1 MAMTIYVVD
10 SENVA
15 LLIGNVF
22 TFVLEIHQL
31 ICACS
36 LLILPIPKNE
46 SKPTFWIPKLQLYLH
61 LVIHDSKA
69 VGVKLASDLKMKK
82 RVTHNQKRKKEKTS
96 TSNSYHCILFKVNL
110 SLH

>member
-1 MAMTIYVVD
+1 MTIYVVD
-10 SENVA
+10 FENVA

-46 SKPTFWIPKLQLYLH
+46 S
-61 LVIHDSKA
+61 
-69 VGVKLASDLKMKK
+69 
-82 RVTHNQKRKKEKTS
+82 
-96 TSNSYHCILFKVNL
+96 
-110 SLH
+110 

>member
-10 SENVA
+10 SENVS

-46 SKPTFWIPKLQLYLH
+46 S
-61 LVIHDSKA
+61 
-69 VGVKLASDLKMKK
+69 
-82 RVTHNQKRKKEKTS
+82 
-96 TSNSYHCILFKVNL
+96 
-110 SLH
+110 

>member
-1 MAMTIYVVD
+1 MTIYVVD

-31 ICACS
+31 ICVCS

-46 SKPTFWIPKLQLYLH
+46 S
-61 LVIHDSKA
+61 
-69 VGVKLASDLKMKK
+69 
-82 RVTHNQKRKKEKTS
+82 
-96 TSNSYHCILFKVNL
+96 
-110 SLH
+110 